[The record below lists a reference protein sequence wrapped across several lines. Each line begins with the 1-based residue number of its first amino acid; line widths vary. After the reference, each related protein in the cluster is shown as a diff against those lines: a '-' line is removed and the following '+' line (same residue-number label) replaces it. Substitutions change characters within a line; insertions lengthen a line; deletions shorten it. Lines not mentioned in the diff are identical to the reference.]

1 LHPIRAR
8 RKADFAGMPPRDG
21 HPQGP
26 TVETPVLWHL
36 EISHYNEKARWA
48 LDYKGVAHVRRAV
61 TPGLQGLRARRLR
74 AGRTVP
80 VLEMDGR
87 AIGDSTKII
96 EEIERRWPEPPL
108 YPADPEERSRALDLE
123 DYFDEQCGHDA
134 RRVLFNDT
142 LAEPETFLAMF
153 YGADRR
159 RIGPLETL
167 TPLFSRLVKW
177 RFQIRPETVEESREK
192 VLAAFDKVEADVGPS
207 GYLVGESFTVADLT
221 AASILGL
228 IVVPPEFPYIKVH
241 PDERTAEF
249 RRFRDS
255 LKDRPG
261 FRWVE
266 DMYARHR
273 GTSAEHDA
281 RHFERD
287 VRGERRAGPPT
298 LR

>member
-1 LHPIRAR
+1 
-8 RKADFAGMPPRDG
+8 MPPRDG
-21 HPQGP
+21 QLRAPADK
-26 TVETPVLWHL
+26 TPVLWHL

-61 TPGLQGLRARRLR
+61 TPGLQALTARRLR

-80 VLEMDGR
+80 VLVMNGR

-96 EEIERRWPEPPL
+96 EAIERRWPEPPL
-108 YPADPEERSRALDLE
+108 YPAHPEQCSRALDLE
-123 DYFDEQCGHDA
+123 DYFDEQCGPHA
-134 RRVLFNDT
+134 RRVLFNDN

-153 YGADRR
+153 YGADRP
-159 RIGPLETL
+159 RIGLVETL
-167 TPLFSRLVKW
+167 TPLFCQVVKR
-177 RFQIRPETVEESREK
+177 RFRIRPETVEESREK
-192 VLAAFDKVEADVGPS
+192 VHAAFDKLEEDIGPS

-228 IVVPPEFPYIKVH
+228 IVVPHEFPYIKVH
-241 PDERTAEF
+241 PDERTPQF

-261 FRWVE
+261 FKWVE

-273 GTSAEHDA
+273 GTSSEVAA
-281 RHFERD
+281 
-287 VRGERRAGPPT
+287 A
-298 LR
+298 